1 MANRDT
7 SRNSSLVDINGVPC
21 SDLGDLGKDGK
32 ELDRSIQKKNLKFEP
47 NPITPSLRQKTN
59 LCIDLLWWLN
69 IEVINIDG
77 ENIFFCD
84 VDVEAIGRNII
95 R

>member
-21 SDLGDLGKDGK
+21 SDLGDLGKDTR
-32 ELDRSIQKKNLKFEP
+32 ELDRENLNFEP
-47 NPITPSLRQKTN
+47 SPITPGLRQKTN
-59 LCIDLLWWLN
+59 LCIDLLCWLN
-69 IEVINIDG
+69 IEVINIHG